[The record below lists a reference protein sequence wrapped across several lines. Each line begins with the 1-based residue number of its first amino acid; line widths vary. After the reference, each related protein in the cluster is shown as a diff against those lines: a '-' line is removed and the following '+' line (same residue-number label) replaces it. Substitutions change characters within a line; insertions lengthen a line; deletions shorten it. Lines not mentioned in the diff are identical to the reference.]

1 MKAHLINKSL
11 CQNLTITKIRL
22 EVEHPCAFFNG
33 MFHFDYVM
41 TTTVQRVRVKTC
53 LIAICYNLEKEGL
66 LDRTVLSKAIMEKPE
81 KKGVKNPIFLH
92 CSDKLE

>member
-1 MKAHLINKSL
+1 
-11 CQNLTITKIRL
+11 
-22 EVEHPCAFFNG
+22 

-53 LIAICYNLEKEGL
+53 LITICYNLVKERL

-81 KKGVKNPIFLH
+81 KKVSKNPMFLN
-92 CSDKLE
+92 CLEKLG